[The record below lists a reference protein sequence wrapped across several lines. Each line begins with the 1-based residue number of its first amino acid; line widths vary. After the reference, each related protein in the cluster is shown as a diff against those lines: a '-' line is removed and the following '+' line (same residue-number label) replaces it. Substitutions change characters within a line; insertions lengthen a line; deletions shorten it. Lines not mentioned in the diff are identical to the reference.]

1 MFEMETLQ
9 KWLYENRAVKQIN
22 KHCDSDSDV
31 VITISKKS

>member
-1 MFEMETLQ
+1 MIIWESNKTDS
-9 KWLYENRAVKQIN
+9 KAVKQIN